1 MGESLAR
8 RNQGTIALWPAQ
20 LVPHPPFPEIYCGTT
35 DLMRES
41 SSPLLPYQTA
51 CTPLDAV
58 IRSKDPFQIP
68 KAGLEIAPAA
78 GLASINVNGSVGAVP
93 AGEFLGESTLGG
105 MLVYAIYQALL
116 TGLRTEAMRRRGQI
130 NRATQIQLV
139 AQTVWASV
147 KEGAA
152 VSAVLAVVLLVFPWM
167 AFPLSV
173 LGLVGT
179 GKATI
184 DLFDAFWDGLSDDQ
198 RQELRTLAF
207 HAGVLLGRIHPPLP
221 I

>member
-1 MGESLAR
+1 V
-8 RNQGTIALWPAQ
+8 T
-20 LVPHPPFPEIYCGTT
+20 
-35 DLMRES
+35 
-41 SSPLLPYQTA
+41 
-51 CTPLDAV
+51 
-58 IRSKDPFQIP
+58 RSKDPYQIP
-68 KAGLEIAPAA
+68 KAGLEIAPVA

-105 MLVYAIYQALL
+105 MVVYAIYQALL
-116 TGLRTEAMRRRGQI
+116 TGLRTEAMRRRGEL
-130 NRATQIQLV
+130 NRAAQIQLV

-184 DLFDAFWDGLSDDQ
+184 DLFDAFWDGLSEAQ

-207 HAGVLLGRIHPPLP
+207 DAGIALGRFKPSLHS
-221 I
+221 

>member
-1 MGESLAR
+1 VYA
-8 RNQGTIALWPAQ
+8 
-20 LVPHPPFPEIYCGTT
+20 
-35 DLMRES
+35 
-41 SSPLLPYQTA
+41 
-51 CTPLDAV
+51 AV
-58 IRSKDPFQIP
+58 ARSKDPFQIP
-68 KAGLEIAPAA
+68 KAGLEIAPVA
-78 GLASINVNGSVGAVP
+78 GLTSINVNGSVGPVP

-105 MLVYAIYQALL
+105 MVVYAIYQALL

-130 NRATQIQLV
+130 NRATQIHLV

-152 VSAVLAVVLLVFPWM
+152 ISAVLAVVLLVFPWM

-184 DLFDAFWDGLSDDQ
+184 DLFDAFWDGLSELQ
-198 RQELRTLAF
+198 RQELRNLAF
-207 HAGVLLGRIHPPLP
+207 DAGVTVKGTLLMAQA
-221 I
+221 